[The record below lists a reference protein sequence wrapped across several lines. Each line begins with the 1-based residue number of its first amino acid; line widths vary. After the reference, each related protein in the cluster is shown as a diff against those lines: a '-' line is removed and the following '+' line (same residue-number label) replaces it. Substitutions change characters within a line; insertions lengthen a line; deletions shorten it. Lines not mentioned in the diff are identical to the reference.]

1 MSVEDLTALV
11 SRLEEVTSRLE
22 SVAGKGGG
30 AEAAGISASLGK
42 VIKRLETVAGGD
54 KKGGD
59 SAILG
64 EFDKVLSGSFA
75 NYLALSK
82 EIGGDVATHADMVS
96 KAFQAQ
102 REFMAQV
109 AQCKEPKQDVFMS
122 MLRPTSSGIEQ
133 IQQFRERNR
142 GSKVFN
148 HLSAVSE
155 GIPVLGWVT
164 MAPKPAPYVKDM
176 GDAAQFYTNRVLKE
190 YKEKD
195 EKHVK
200 WTRAFMAMFTEMQ
213 AYVKEYHTTGLAW
226 NKQGRDATGP
236 APASAAA
243 AAPPPPAGAPPPPPP
258 GGAPVLDIGDSKED
272 PSTAARAALFSDLNK
287 GEGIT
292 SGLKKVTSDMQT
304 HKNPALR
311 KPYQQGP
318 TPYKSPTFSSVT
330 SPTEKKAGPPPV
342 AKKPA
347 KAKLEMS
354 GSKWLVEHHEGN
366 KNIVVETTAL
376 KQTVYIYKCNDST
389 IQVKGK
395 VNSIVL
401 DGCKKTGV
409 AFDSLVSSFDVINCQ
424 SVQIQVME
432 VVPTI
437 SIDKTDGCQIYL
449 SKDSL
454 DTAIITAKSSA
465 MNVLVP
471 TESGEFSEHPV
482 PEQFRTN
489 WNKATRKLVTELSEN
504 IA

>member
-30 AEAAGISASLGK
+30 AEAA
-42 VIKRLETVAGGD
+42 
-54 KKGGD
+54 GD

-292 SGLKKVTSDMQT
+292 SGLKKVTPDMQTHKNPGLKKVTSDMQT